1 MFESNNKQIAT
12 SILSLGKFYRIVYT
26 VNSMSIYGD
35 CNSLEH
41 CSKLIPSDV
50 TPERADV
57 QYWGDAL
64 SRAEATAA
72 SVASFMATHCG
83 FVLNA
88 KAEYTIHD
96 VLPTGQFKL
105 KSTGGSVSLTLTT
118 GRRLAHSFRYNTLDA
133 AVAYFMVFVCQ
144 TYGIPESSITCAVL
158 RHALRSQLKAML

>member
-35 CNSLEH
+35 CNSVEH

-96 VLPTGQFKL
+96 VLPT
-105 KSTGGSVSLTLTT
+105 
-118 GRRLAHSFRYNTLDA
+118 
-133 AVAYFMVFVCQ
+133 
-144 TYGIPESSITCAVL
+144 
-158 RHALRSQLKAML
+158 

>member
-35 CNSLEH
+35 CNSMEH

-50 TPERADV
+50 APERADV

-83 FVLNA
+83 FVL
-88 KAEYTIHD
+88 
-96 VLPTGQFKL
+96 PTGQFKL
-105 KSTGGSVSLTLTT
+105 KSSGSSVSLTLTN

-133 AVAYFMVFVCQ
+133 AVAYFMIFVCQ
-144 TYGIPESSITCAVL
+144 TYGIPESSITYTIL
-158 RHALRSQLKAML
+158 RHAMRSQLKAML